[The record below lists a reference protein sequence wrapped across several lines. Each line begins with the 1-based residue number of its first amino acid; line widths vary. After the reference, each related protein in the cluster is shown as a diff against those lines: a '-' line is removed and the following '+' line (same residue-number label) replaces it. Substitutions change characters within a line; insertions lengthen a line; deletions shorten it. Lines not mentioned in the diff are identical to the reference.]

1 MTTVLSIAGTD
12 PSGGAGIQ
20 ADLKTFAAHGCYGMC
35 VITALVAQN
44 TMGVRAVEPASAG
57 MVCAQMDC
65 VFEDIFPDAV
75 KIGMLASYD
84 IASTVADGLEAWNAR
99 RVVVDPVMVSSSGR
113 RLLSEDAVA
122 VLTGRILPRASLVT
136 PNIPEAEALCSIAIS
151 CRADMERAARTL
163 QRQLG
168 CAVLVKGGHAAA
180 GADDVL
186 CDGDTLQWFCGERVV
201 NDNTHG
207 TGCTLSSAI
216 ACSLAQGYT
225 LVESVEAAK
234 RYLTGALRA
243 GLNLGQGNGPLDHL
257 YAAQKKVLL

>member
-44 TMGVRAVEPASAG
+44 TVGVRAVQPASSEL
-57 MVCAQMDC
+57 VRAQMDC

-75 KIGMLASYD
+75 KIGMLTSRD
-84 IASTVADGLEAWNAR
+84 IADVVADGLEAWKAR
-99 RVVVDPVMVSSSGR
+99 RIVVDPVMVSSSGR
-113 RLLSEDAVA
+113 RLLSEDAVS
-122 VLTGRILPRASLVT
+122 VLTRRILPRAALVT
-136 PNIPEAEALCSIAIS
+136 PNIPEAEVLSGTTIA
-151 CRADMERAARTL
+151 CRADMEHAARAL
-163 QRQLG
+163 QRTLG
-168 CAVLVKGGHAAA
+168 CAVLVKGGHAAG

-186 CDGDTLQWFCGERVV
+186 CDGDALQWFCGARVE
-201 NDNTHG
+201 NSNTHG

-216 ACSLAQGYT
+216 ACALGQGHT
-225 LVESVEAAK
+225 LSESIDAAK

-243 GLNLGQGNGPLDHL
+243 GLDLGRGNGPLDHL
-257 YAAQKKVLL
+257 YAMKNM